1 MPDAAASLAALR
13 ENVGRVFLGKPE
25 VVRLAVVALLA
36 DGHLL
41 LEDVPGVG
49 KTLLAKAL
57 ARSLACKF
65 ARVQFTPDLLPGD
78 LTGVSVW
85 REGTGTFEFQPG
97 PVFAEIV
104 LADEINRATPRT
116 QSALLEAMSE
126 RQVTLDGK
134 THRLGP
140 PFLVVATQNPHEFEG
155 TYPLPESQ
163 LDRFL
168 LRVTVGY
175 PGREAE
181 RAILLQHRGGE
192 PVDALTP
199 VVSVQALTELQACTR
214 AVKVDAA
221 LADYVLD
228 LVGDTRTHPD
238 VALGASTR
246 AALGLYRAAQANALT
261 QGRDYV
267 VPDDVKGLAE
277 PVLAHRLVG
286 RGWAAGG
293 SPDAGPVV
301 REIVAKRRVPT

>member
-1 MPDAAASLAALR
+1 
-13 ENVGRVFLGKPE
+13 
-25 VVRLAVVALLA
+25 
-36 DGHLL
+36 
-41 LEDVPGVG
+41 
-49 KTLLAKAL
+49 
-57 ARSLACKF
+57 
-65 ARVQFTPDLLPGD
+65 
-78 LTGVSVW
+78 
-85 REGTGTFEFQPG
+85 
-97 PVFAEIV
+97 
-104 LADEINRATPRT
+104 
-116 QSALLEAMSE
+116 
-126 RQVTLDGK
+126 
-134 THRLGP
+134 
-140 PFLVVATQNPHEFEG
+140 
-155 TYPLPESQ
+155 
-163 LDRFL
+163 
-168 LRVTVGY
+168 
-175 PGREAE
+175 
-181 RAILLQHRGGE
+181 
-192 PVDALTP
+192 
-199 VVSVQALTELQACTR
+199 VSVQALTELQASTR